1 VTTKDAETLL
11 MALRMSLVSTL
22 EMINQYQEYI
32 YLTDVQE
39 ARRALA
45 YLRDDEKKHAA
56 QLMMLIQ
63 KLDPVQAHAFAE
75 QDLIDID
82 WQRLE
87 EMIAQRESVMAE
99 KPELHPGH

>member
-1 VTTKDAETLL
+1 
-11 MALRMSLVSTL
+11 
-22 EMINQYQEYI
+22 
-32 YLTDVQE
+32 
-39 ARRALA
+39 
-45 YLRDDEKKHAA
+45 
-56 QLMMLIQ
+56 MMLIQ